1 MRVDDAHTFER
12 RQKSVYR
19 RAQSTGMTAIKL
31 SARLT
36 RGTIMPSALTANERV
51 LGAGIS
57 FSVYYNQV
65 GASKKEAARGARRWG
80 KLAVDIMLRVIVSNW
95 PEKSELRLM

>member
-1 MRVDDAHTFER
+1 MTHTR
-12 RQKSVYR
+12 LKDVRTAYR

-65 GASKKEAARGARRWG
+65 AASKKEVAEG
-80 KLAVDIMLRVIVSNW
+80 RVGGVNW
-95 PEKSELRLM
+95 PSTLCYA